1 MDMFLFILL
10 AWNYIHY
17 LVVVLKLLF
26 ILFGLYFDTVFLVLI
41 TNACSA
47 QHN

>member
-26 ILFGLYFDTVFLVLI
+26 ILFGLYVDAVFVSI
-41 TNACSA
+41 SNACSA